1 MADWHLAT
9 AYERISDT
17 IGDQPA
23 LICDNVIR
31 TWAEYDDRAAR
42 IACVLTQHGL
52 GPNSKTGIYLHN
64 SNEYQE
70 AHHGICKL
78 RGCPVNV
85 NYRYREEE
93 LIYLLDNSDAQALI
107 FQAAYGDRI
116 DAIRNQLNDIRCLI
130 QIDDDSGNPL
140 LEGAIA
146 YEDAIAGA
154 TPMPRIERKLD
165 DLYMLYTGGTTGLP
179 KGVMYAS
186 GIHSSN
192 FSQHTANLGVTP
204 SVSVEDLPG
213 NITEALQDNGLPVGL
228 ICCPLM
234 HGTGMWVGSMITH
247 LAGGAAVTVKKLG
260 MDPHLLWSEVQLHRA
275 TLLTIVGD
283 AFARPLL
290 KALNEAHDSGNPYDI
305 SSVQTIISSG
315 VMWSH
320 EVKEGL
326 LAHHDMILIDTMGS
340 TEGGMGRSISS
351 RKESSSTARFNL
363 NPNVRVFNDD
373 DREVEPGSGE
383 MGMIAT
389 QSAMLGYYKD
399 PEKTAKTVRVIDGNR
414 YIFPGDF
421 ATVEVDGGI
430 TLLGRGSMCINTA
443 GEKVF
448 PEEVE
453 EVIKSHAGTVDCLVV
468 GIPDERFGERVV
480 SVVSRTSVDAVDDTV
495 ILNHCREHLAGY
507 KLPKNVLFVDHV
519 QRAPNGKPDY
529 KWAKA
534 TALDML

>member
-1 MADWHLAT
+1 MM
-9 AYERISDT
+9 
-17 IGDQPA
+17 IGQPGS
-23 LICDNVIR
+23 
-31 TWAEYDDRAAR
+31 
-42 IACVLTQHGL
+42 ACVLTQHGL

-64 SNEYQE
+64 SKRNTRKHIT
-70 AHHGICKL
+70 AFGKL

-247 LAGGAAVTVKKLG
+247 LAGGAAVTVKNLV
-260 MDPHLLWSEVQLHRA
+260 W
-275 TLLTIVGD
+275 TLICSG
-283 AFARPLL
+283 L
-290 KALNEAHDSGNPYDI
+290 KCSC
-305 SSVQTIISSG
+305 
-315 VMWSH
+315 
-320 EVKEGL
+320 
-326 LAHHDMILIDTMGS
+326 
-340 TEGGMGRSISS
+340 TEPPCS
-351 RKESSSTARFNL
+351 
-363 NPNVRVFNDD
+363 P
-373 DREVEPGSGE
+373 
-383 MGMIAT
+383 
-389 QSAMLGYYKD
+389 
-399 PEKTAKTVRVIDGNR
+399 
-414 YIFPGDF
+414 
-421 ATVEVDGGI
+421 
-430 TLLGRGSMCINTA
+430 
-443 GEKVF
+443 
-448 PEEVE
+448 
-453 EVIKSHAGTVDCLVV
+453 
-468 GIPDERFGERVV
+468 
-480 SVVSRTSVDAVDDTV
+480 
-495 ILNHCREHLAGY
+495 
-507 KLPKNVLFVDHV
+507 
-519 QRAPNGKPDY
+519 
-529 KWAKA
+529 
-534 TALDML
+534 